1 MARAGWIAAL
11 SVGAVMVGGVAVYAQ
26 SGSDPTTVER
36 VIDGDTVDVRID
48 GETERI
54 RLLNVDTP
62 ETKHPEKEIECLGPE
77 ATDFLKE
84 QLPAG
89 HEIELEFDEERTDR
103 YGRVLAGI
111 FKDDELINAEIA
123 RAGLGVAASFEPNT
137 RFYPEV
143 KSAQDEA
150 ESQGLGLFDESQ
162 DCTIAALMSAAEE
175 QVAALPE
182 ELADDVSGIEEQLLV
197 ILAAAEAVS
206 AAQASLDVFAEFPN
220 AGISRGFSD
229 RSEELKKTLRTHA
242 DKLEGL
248 ETDAEERIDSIKEEE
263 RLEEERLEE
272 ERLEEEREEAERQ
285 AEEREAERAAEREA
299 ERQRQAEQ
307 NPAPQPQPAP
317 TTQPAPEPSP
327 QPTQAPQPA
336 PEKTKAPQPPA
347 PAPSRSNRNEG
358 GGGGTPNLGP
368 EERPPGAFGKNEA
381 PPGYTG
387 PRCFLPGGKWWN
399 PC

>member
-1 MARAGWIAAL
+1 MRRAGW
-11 SVGAVMVGGVAVYAQ
+11 VGALTVGTVLVGGVAVYAQ
-26 SGSDPTTVER
+26 SGDDTTTVER

-48 GETERI
+48 GETERV

-62 ETKHPEKEIECLGPE
+62 ETKHPEKELECLGPE
-77 ATDFLKE
+77 ATAFLEE
-84 QLPAG
+84 QLPVG
-89 HEIELEFDEERTDR
+89 QEIQLEFDEERTDQ
-103 YGRVLAGI
+103 YERVLAGVY
-111 FKDDELINAEIA
+111 KEGELVNAEIA
-123 RAGLGVAASFEPNT
+123 RAGFGVAVSYEPNV
-137 RFYPEV
+137 RFYDEV
-143 KSAQDEA
+143 SSAQHEA
-150 ESQGLGLFDESQ
+150 ESKGLGLFDESE
-162 DCTIAALMSAAEE
+162 DCTVTAMMSAVDE
-175 QVAALPE
+175 QVAAVPE
-182 ELADDVSGIEEQLLV
+182 ELADEVSGIEEQVLV

-206 AAQASLDVFAEFPN
+206 AAQASLAVFAEFPDV
-220 AGISRGFSD
+220 GISRGFSD
-229 RSEELKKTLRTHA
+229 RSEELKKTLRAHA

-263 RLEEERLEE
+263 RLEEKRLEE

-327 QPTQAPQPA
+327 QSTQAPQPA